1 MSVRFA
7 LPVIAVALAFGAV
20 GGCSS
25 NGSDQMA
32 AQEPSSTKVRPAQM
46 TEMSQCDQRVQ
57 EVQARLPTAKAD
69 KMPSAEAD
77 VRKAQGLCNSG
88 QSDQAISI
96 LDNVL
101 GYMDH
106 E

>member
-7 LPVIAVALAFGAV
+7 LPVIAVALTFGAV

-25 NGSDQMA
+25 NDRDHMA
-32 AQEPSSTKVRPAQM
+32 AQDSSTQVRPAQM
-46 TEMSQCDQRVQ
+46 TEMNQCDQLAR
-57 EVQARLPTAKAD
+57 EVAARLPTAKAD

-77 VRKAQGLCNSG
+77 LHTAQGLCDSG
-88 QSDQAISI
+88 KSEQGMAM
-96 LDNVL
+96 LNNVL

>member
-7 LPVIAVALAFGAV
+7 LPVIAVALALGAV

-25 NGSDQMA
+25 NGRDQMA
-32 AQEPSSTKVRPAQM
+32 AQESSATKVRPAQM

-57 EVQARLPTAKAD
+57 EVEARLPTAKAD
-69 KMPSAEAD
+69 KMPSAQAD
-77 VRKAQGLCNSG
+77 VRKAQGLCDSG
-88 QSDQAISI
+88 DSAQAISI
-96 LDNVL
+96 LDNVQS
-101 GYMDH
+101 YMDH